1 MEQYVAVVMTAIC
14 VSPQI
19 QEKLDSLLSK
29 QKDLVEKWDK
39 HQERLQRSE

>member
-1 MEQYVAVVMTAIC
+1 MKPTC
-14 VSPQI
+14 LSPQI
-19 QEKLDSLLSK
+19 KEKLDSLLTK